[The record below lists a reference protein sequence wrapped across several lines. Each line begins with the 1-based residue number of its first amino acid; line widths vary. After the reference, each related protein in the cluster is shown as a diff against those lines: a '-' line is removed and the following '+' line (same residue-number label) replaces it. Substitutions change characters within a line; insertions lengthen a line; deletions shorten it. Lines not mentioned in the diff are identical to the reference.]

1 MDLKT
6 ILVICALVIGA
17 LLVIGPYLSSLVNTV
32 KDELAKSQSTPTP
45 PQQSV
50 TPTQNDLGGDSLSC
64 LISLANG
71 LDDKEAKDYLV
82 DKVAPQIIRQRLTKE
97 TLK

>member
-17 LLVIGPYLSSLVNTV
+17 LLVVGPYLSSLINSV
-32 KDELAKSQSTPTP
+32 KEELAKSQPTP
-45 PQQSV
+45 QQPV
-50 TPTQNDLGGDSLSC
+50 TPAQNDLGGDSLSC

-82 DKVAPQIIRQRLTKE
+82 DKVAPQIIRQRLGGSK
-97 TLK
+97 